1 MTGGEIMSAADL
13 KNQDLTKKI
22 VEKLEQDGFAFS
34 GDTIDQRDVLVG
46 ENRKFKV
53 SWFATQL
60 NLFAIIATPEEVSEE
75 AISSY
80 CTSALDYAIKHNS
93 GLPRGMQSGVACFAL
108 MISPSVSVEAEKWV
122 QKKSRKRFA
131 AFAIPVLLDTSDN
144 TPIYYKKTPILGGMY
159 YKFFRK
165 FVQKYFTV

>member
-1 MTGGEIMSAADL
+1 MSAVDL
-13 KNQDLTKKI
+13 MNQDLVAII
-22 VEKLEQDGFAFS
+22 VERLKEDGFTFS
-34 GDTIDQRDVLVG
+34 ENTIDQRNVLVG
-46 ENRKFKV
+46 KSSKFKV

-80 CTSALDYAIKHNS
+80 CTSALDHAIKHNS

-108 MISPSVSVEAEKWV
+108 MISPSVGVEAEKWI

-144 TPIYYKKTPILGGMY
+144 SLIYYKKTPILGGMY